1 MFTGRTGLIIWV
13 KHIKALRLVERYG
26 TIHYVSKKM
35 KYVVLYVNETKVEQ
49 TIAQLNKLNFVINIE
64 RSYRREIKTDYDTNV
79 PDKTRFY
86 SI

>member
-26 TIHYVSKKM
+26 NIHYVSKKL
-35 KYVVLYVNETKVEQ
+35 KYVVLYVNEDKVEQ
-49 TIAQLNKLNFVINIE
+49 VIVQLNKLNFVTNVE
-64 RSYRREIKTDYDTNV
+64 RSYRREIKTEYDTNV